1 MKVILKQDVESV
13 GRKGDILN
21 VAPGY
26 GRNYLLPR
34 KLALEVTPSN
44 LKMIEIEQASLKK
57 KFEAERTSF
66 QAVIEK
72 LNQVVLTFARKA
84 GEKDHIFGSVSA
96 SDVKDA
102 LDKLGFD
109 IDRKK
114 IVLDEPLKRL
124 GAYAVPIKIFH
135 DDRAEIKVHIVKEE
149 DEAATGPA
157 VAPMSPHPEGK
168 SATEKPEPEV

>member
-44 LKMIEIEQASLKK
+44 LKMIEIERAALKK
-57 KFEAERTSF
+57 KVEAERTSF
-66 QAVIEK
+66 QAVIQK
-72 LNQVVLTFARKA
+72 LNQVVLTFTRKA

-96 SDVKDA
+96 TDLKEA
-102 LDKLGFD
+102 LDKLGFE
-109 IDRKK
+109 IDKKK

-124 GAYAVPIKIFH
+124 GSFAVPVKVYH
-135 DDRAEIKVHIVKEE
+135 DDRAEIRVHIVKEE
-149 DEAATGPA
+149 DPEPAAEPSGKPD
-157 VAPMSPHPEGK
+157 EG
-168 SATEKPEPEV
+168 EKPSA